1 MPRTESETN
10 NETSKQVE
18 DEEGISLENQEKQ
31 NLRLFDSIG
40 PYLPKTGWLGDYL
53 KFGDGLEACP
63 RFRFFSACCVMGAAI
78 NNKVWVQRGDEGLL
92 PKLFPNPWI
101 VLLSPPQRGHKT
113 STINMAVNCLTQ
125 ACEEVR
131 ILADKITP
139 EAIVN
144 ALSMPLH
151 QKEMIRIGPRD
162 ATGLVKAPELSVFF
176 GRQQYNI
183 GLVSLITDLYDYR
196 ETWQS
201 ETIGRG
207 KNTLKNNC
215 ISILGGST
223 PNWLQQ
229 MLPQDAFTGGF
240 MSRFIIVEM
249 PPNWYKRVPHPKKPK
264 ESQWKEIVRKF
275 SGFKTLKGKIE
286 WAAGSKEV
294 YEEYYRGFTPTGDPQ
309 LDAYKERETEQILKI
324 GVLLDLNKER
334 FELTGE
340 SLLEAKDLLRSLEDE
355 ISPRIERLT
364 THPRMH
370 LTQEIQDL
378 LRVHGTLEENILL
391 RKVYR
396 FLSLGEAQFYEALS
410 LLKKTKVITYVGKPG
425 DYSYTLAKREPR

>member
-1 MPRTESETN
+1 MPGDRDKTN

-18 DEEGISLENQEKQ
+18 EREGIGLQEQDKKF
-31 NLRLFDSIG
+31 LD
-40 PYLPKTGWLGDYL
+40 PVWDYLPKKGWLGDYI
-53 KFGDGLEACP
+53 KFSNGLEACP

-78 NNKVWVQRGDEGLL
+78 NNRVWLQRGDEGLV

-101 VLLSPPQRGHKT
+101 VLLAPPGRGHKT

-125 ACEEVR
+125 AYEDVR

-144 ALSMPLH
+144 ALSMPQH
-151 QKEMIRIGPRD
+151 PKEMIRIGPRD
-162 ATGLVKAPELSVFF
+162 ATGLIKAPELSVFF

-201 ETIGRG
+201 ETVGRG

-223 PNWLQQ
+223 PQWLQQ

-249 PPNWYKRVPHPKKPK
+249 PPTYYKRIPFPKKPK
-264 ESQWKEIVRKF
+264 ESLWKDLVKKF
-275 SGFKTLKGKIE
+275 AEFKTLKGKME
-286 WAAGSKEV
+286 WGLGSVEM
-294 YEEYYRGFTPTGDPQ
+294 YGPYYMGFTPTGDPQ
-309 LDAYKERETEQILKI
+309 LDAYKGRETEQVLKI
-324 GVLLDLNKER
+324 AMLLDLSNGR

-340 SLLEAKDLLRSLEDE
+340 SLLEAKNLLRALEDE
-355 ISPRIERLT
+355 VSPRIERLT

-378 LRVHGTLEENILL
+378 LRMYGVLEENDLL
-391 RKVYR
+391 KKVYR
-396 FLSLGEAQFYEALS
+396 FLSLGEHQFYESLS
-410 LLKKTKVITYVGKPG
+410 LLKKTGIITFQGKPG
-425 DYSYTLAKREPR
+425 AYSYLLKEKAK

>member
-1 MPRTESETN
+1 MELRN
-10 NETSKQVE
+10 GGNSK
-18 DEEGISLENQEKQ
+18 EEQDKT
-31 NLRLFDSIG
+31 LFDPIC
-40 PYLPKTGWLGDYL
+40 PHLPTSGWLGNYL
-53 KFGDGLEACP
+53 KFSDGLEACP

-78 NNKVWVQRGDEGLL
+78 NNKVWLQRGDEGLL

-101 VLLSPPQRGHKT
+101 VLLAPPGRGHKT

-125 ACEEVR
+125 AYEEVR

-144 ALSMPLH
+144 ALSIPQH
-151 QKEMIRIGPRD
+151 PKEMIRIGPRD
-162 ATGLVKAPELSVFF
+162 ATGLIKAPELSVFF

-183 GLVSLITDLYDYR
+183 GLVSLITDIYDYR

-201 ETIGRG
+201 ETVGRG
-207 KNTLKNNC
+207 KITLKNNC

-249 PPNWYKRVPHPKKPK
+249 PPNYYKRVPHPKKPK
-264 ESQWKEIVRKF
+264 ESLWKDLVKKF
-275 SGFKTLKGKIE
+275 AEFRSLKGKIE
-286 WAAGSKEV
+286 WTPKSREM
-294 YEEYYRGFTPTGDPQ
+294 YDEYYRSFTPTGDPQ

-324 GVLLDLNKER
+324 AMLLDINKGV

-340 SLLEAKDLLRSLEDE
+340 SLFEAKNLLRSLEDE
-355 ISPRIERLT
+355 VSPRIERLT

-370 LTQEIQDL
+370 LTQEVQDL
-378 LRVHGTLEENILL
+378 LRMYGPLGENDLL

-396 FLSLGEAQFYEALS
+396 FLSLGEGQFFETLS
-410 LLKKTKVITYVGKPG
+410 ILKKTGIITYKGKPG
-425 DYSYTLAKREPR
+425 SYIYELTKKGGLK

>member
-1 MPRTESETN
+1 M
-10 NETSKQVE
+10 VE
-18 DEEGISLENQEKQ
+18 VNKKLYDAITP
-31 NLRLFDSIG
+31 F
-40 PYLPKTGWLGDYL
+40 LPKVGWLGDYL
-53 KFGDGLEACP
+53 DFSGGLEACP
-63 RFRFFSACCVMGAAI
+63 RFRFFSACCVLGAAI
-78 NNKVWVQRGDEGLL
+78 NNKVWVQRGEEGLL

-125 ACEEVR
+125 AFEEVR

-139 EAIVN
+139 EAVVN
-144 ALSMPLH
+144 ALSAP
-151 QKEMIRIGPRD
+151 QQPKDFIRIGPRD

-176 GRQQYNI
+176 GKQQYNI

-196 ETWQS
+196 ETWCS

-207 KNTLKNNC
+207 KNILKNNC

-249 PPNWYKRVPHPKKPK
+249 PPAYYKRVPHPKKPP
-264 ESQWKEIVRKF
+264 ESGWKNLVKKF
-275 SGFKTLKGKIE
+275 TEFRSLKGEIPWGE
-286 WAAGSKEV
+286 GARDV
-294 YEEYYRGFTPTGDPQ
+294 YTDYYENFAPTGDPQ
-309 LDAYKERETEQILKI
+309 YDAYKERETEQILKI
-324 GVLLDLNKER
+324 GVLLDINQGR
-334 FELTGE
+334 FELTGD
-340 SLLEAKDLLRSLEDE
+340 SLLQAKSLLRSLEDE

-378 LRVHGTLEENILL
+378 LRLYGALPEGELL
-391 RKVYR
+391 KKVYR
-396 FLSLGEAQFYEALS
+396 FLALGESQFWEALS
-410 LLKKTKVITYVGKPG
+410 VLKKVGAIEAVGKPG
-425 DYSYTLAKREPR
+425 SYIFKLTGGKK